1 MTGGVALIL
10 GEVGQNFAA
19 GMSGGVA
26 YVYDRFRTLASR
38 CNTELVELLTPDED
52 DFELIHALLE
62 EHVERTQSPRGI
74 KLLFQFSAIHR
85 RFVKVIPR
93 EYRLIVEQAKK
104 EQEAGFAPEEAVERA
119 FEALRGEM

>member
-1 MTGGVALIL
+1 M

-62 EHVERTQSPRGI
+62 EHVERTQS
-74 KLLFQFSAIHR
+74 LVVSSCSSNSAQY
-85 RFVKVIPR
+85 V
-93 EYRLIVEQAKK
+93 
-104 EQEAGFAPEEAVERA
+104 G
-119 FEALRGEM
+119 AL